1 MHQHESKACPQC
13 RAVVPDI
20 DGPVHAYV
28 PTSPGCWITFGQPQA
43 DEMQRFR
50 YPPAH
55 RHVVDAYMAQ
65 HPGDRTDRRD
75 RQSWPHE
82 SRWRER

>member
-1 MHQHESKACPQC
+1 
-13 RAVVPDI
+13 
-20 DGPVHAYV
+20 
-28 PTSPGCWITFGQPQA
+28 
-43 DEMQRFR
+43 
-50 YPPAH
+50 
-55 RHVVDAYMAQ
+55 MAQ